1 MQTSNRGAA
10 VFGHKKG
17 LEKTLMENGG
27 TVAWATVLDGKDK
40 WSTASGSG
48 FYAPSK
54 VTEHMRLKLR
64 VEPEGETPFEADFSQ
79 AFSGSVPF
87 TGWQC
92 KVVYDPADRSR
103 IAVIE
108 GSVAPPGV
116 THEQAERS
124 ATRRAEMSA
133 AVKSGKLA
141 EYVEERKAQALRG
154 ELGGTVFV
162 NGQMMSG
169 PVSPQPSVVDQ
180 MTKLA
185 ALRDRGALTEA
196 EFNAEKAKLLAEG

>member
-1 MQTSNRGAA
+1 M
-10 VFGHKKG
+10 FGHKKG

-27 TVAWATVLDGKDK
+27 TVAWATVLDGKEK

-54 VTEHMRLKLR
+54 VTEHMRVKLR

-79 AFSGSVPF
+79 AFSGGVPF

-92 KVVYDPADRSR
+92 KVVYDPADHSR
-103 IAVIE
+103 IAVME
-108 GSVAPPGV
+108 GSIAPPGV

-124 ATRRAEMSA
+124 SAQRAEMVA
-133 AVKSGKLA
+133 AVKSGKIA

-162 NGQMMSG
+162 NGQMVSG
-169 PVSPQPSVVDQ
+169 GGPSQPSVVDQ
-180 MTKLA
+180 LTKLA
-185 ALRDRGALTEA
+185 ELRDRGALTEA
-196 EFNAEKAKLLAEG
+196 EFNAQKAKLLAES